1 MCVKFVY
8 RVLNEQWSSFTVR
21 SCTNVRVH
29 TDKSCWKS
37 FSSLAASLS
46 SFEAGL
52 VMLNHASPYTQVALL
67 RWWWW
72 CLHQIGA
79 VCKIY
84 VVFGI
89 VSDMFITNIYM
100 RICVYILWIKLCL
113 CVLCGSCII
122 SLWCFMWKA
131 NLPPSSLL
139 FLQNNFEPILAGKPL
154 IINSSKCSQIG
165 PHLDSFESS
174 NH

>member
-1 MCVKFVY
+1 MPKKLTQFLIWSPMCVKFVY

-29 TDKSCWKS
+29 TEKSCWKS

-89 VSDMFITNIYM
+89 VSDMFITNINED
-100 RICVYILWIKLCL
+100 LCL
-113 CVLCGSCII
+113 YSLDKTMFVC
-122 SLWCFMWKA
+122 SLW
-131 NLPPSSLL
+131 
-139 FLQNNFEPILAGKPL
+139 FLHHIPLMFYVKSKSASIFIVVLA
-154 IINSSKCSQIG
+154 
-165 PHLDSFESS
+165 E
-174 NH
+174 